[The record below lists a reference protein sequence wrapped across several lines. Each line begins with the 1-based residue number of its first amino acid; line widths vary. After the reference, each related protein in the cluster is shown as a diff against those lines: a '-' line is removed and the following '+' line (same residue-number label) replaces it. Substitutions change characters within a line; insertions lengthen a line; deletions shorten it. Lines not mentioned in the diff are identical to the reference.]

1 MKFFALIAAAA
12 ALRLAPTMPTEA
24 EFLELAEEA
33 GAFEGKHPACSQYN
47 SGEEAAAAA
56 FAEYDKDKSGS
67 IDKAELTNFFSTELK
82 LP

>member
-33 GAFEGKHPACSQYN
+33 GAFEGKHPACS
-47 SGEEAAAAA
+47 
-56 FAEYDKDKSGS
+56 
-67 IDKAELTNFFSTELK
+67 
-82 LP
+82 